1 MKKLLAA
8 QTPDG
13 GWTQRPGSP
22 PDAYATGTALTALHE
37 AGGLSVSNQAWR
49 QAVRFL
55 MQTQRPDGS
64 WHVVTRVEPIQEYFE
79 SGFPHGTNQFISAFA
94 TGWATLA
101 LLTSFEEQK

>member
-1 MKKLLAA
+1 
-8 QTPDG
+8 
-13 GWTQRPGSP
+13 
-22 PDAYATGTALTALHE
+22 
-37 AGGLSVSNQAWR
+37 V
-49 QAVRFL
+49 
-55 MQTQRPDGS
+55 QTQRPDGS